1 MVNLTSFTLCYTLT
15 HEISIGQLLDFLESA
30 PRLRH
35 VELHDAPFISSD
47 QNGRLVSLAR
57 LENLI
62 IRAAEPLSL
71 LLDHILVPVGAS
83 LETELKSP
91 RPRIED
97 QLPRSLDNLRNLS
110 NFTRL
115 YLRIDESDSLIKIAG
130 LNGRVRLV
138 STSPGASIVDFV
150 LESLSRFN
158 TSTVEQLEISRS
170 DPLPEDLLYQAL
182 LPMENLHILII
193 SRCGYL
199 DPFICALDTRIG
211 SWNVLACPKL
221 EELVPRVRREDEFDV
236 YGMVGMAAARA
247 SRGAKLRSVRVVAL
261 GKFTPVDVSE
271 LGKHVSQ
278 VECCFEDA
286 DPTDD

>member
-1 MVNLTSFTLCYTLT
+1 MWIWRTDGRPPHDLFLPPHDPFLEVISHAIGRLKSLSITASLKILPDITAQLSLPAPLLESLSLCGGYRTRTLYNPALATSLFNGDLSSLRVLHLQCVRTELPRRNMVNLTSFTLCYTLT

-35 VELHDAPFISSD
+35 VELHDAPFISGD

-62 IRAAEPLSL
+62 IRAAEPPSL

-115 YLRIDESDSLIKIAG
+115 YLSIDESDSLIKIAG

-158 TSTVEQLEISRS
+158 TSTVEQLEIS
-170 DPLPEDLLYQAL
+170 
-182 LPMENLHILII
+182 
-193 SRCGYL
+193 
-199 DPFICALDTRIG
+199 
-211 SWNVLACPKL
+211 
-221 EELVPRVRREDEFDV
+221 
-236 YGMVGMAAARA
+236 
-247 SRGAKLRSVRVVAL
+247 
-261 GKFTPVDVSE
+261 
-271 LGKHVSQ
+271 
-278 VECCFEDA
+278 
-286 DPTDD
+286 